1 MVQVCRCD
9 RCLDQ
14 IVSAKLLCKQVLPND
29 LFKTIAYYSQY
40 LVYDDREKAIRFK
53 TIIKK
58 IPVLPCG
65 VLEAKR
71 VVGDKSLKKYLN
83 FETFFYLRMAMLNMK
98 YSDIDI
104 NDINDISAFRID
116 QGFAN
121 LFENIYETM
130 RTRYKKPFTIK
141 IEELAIMFFSDYF
154 KRCLSNNEEV
164 KFMIKMLNRIFS

>member
-14 IVSAKLLCKQVLPND
+14 SVSIKLLCKQALTND

-53 TIIKK
+53 TIINR

-71 VVGDKSLKKYLN
+71 EVRDKSLKNTLTLKH
-83 FETFFYLRMAMLNMK
+83 FV
-98 YSDIDI
+98 
-104 NDINDISAFRID
+104 
-116 QGFAN
+116 
-121 LFENIYETM
+121 IYD
-130 RTRYKKPFTIK
+130 R
-141 IEELAIMFFSDYF
+141 
-154 KRCLSNNEEV
+154 RCS
-164 KFMIKMLNRIFS
+164 S